1 LQNFADRLISA
12 IERRGSAACVNL
24 DPVLEKL
31 PAPIRGIAQAN
42 NSESAAS
49 AFLKYG
55 RAIIDAVGPLV
66 PVVKINSAYFE
77 VYGAAGVAAYAELI
91 SHAHRTGLQ
100 VIGDVKRGD
109 IGHTAEMYAQAH
121 LGGSGDCVADA
132 ITINGYFGEDGIK
145 PFVEAAANNGRGVFV
160 LVRTSNPSAGA
171 IQDMAVSDG
180 RKVHEL
186 VAVQV
191 SRWSSD
197 SRLLGRH
204 GYSSIGAVAGTRTH
218 TDAATLRKLMPQCYL
233 LVPGYGAQGGTA
245 DEFRPYFNRDGLG
258 AIVAAGRSVIFAYE
272 RPEYQKIPWES
283 AAERACKE
291 FVEDLARI
299 RSAI

>member
-1 LQNFADRLISA
+1 MQNFADRLITA
-12 IERRGSAACVNL
+12 IERRGHAACVNL

-31 PAPIRGIAQAN
+31 PAAIRGMAQAN

-49 AFLKYG
+49 ALSKYG
-55 RAIIDAVGPLV
+55 RAVIDAVGPLI

-91 SHAHRTGLQ
+91 GHAHRAGLL

-109 IGHTAEMYAQAH
+109 IGHTAEMYAQAY
-121 LGGSGDCVADA
+121 LGGSGDSVADA
-132 ITINGYFGEDGIK
+132 ITINGYFGEDGIQ
-145 PFVEAAANNGRGVFV
+145 PFVDAAANYGRGVFV

-171 IQDMAVSDG
+171 IQDIGVSDG

-186 VAVQV
+186 VAAQV
-191 SRWSSD
+191 TRWNSD
-197 SRLLGRH
+197 PRLLGTR
-204 GYSSIGAVAGTRTH
+204 GYSSIGAVAGTRTQA
-218 TDAATLRKLMPQCYL
+218 DAATLRKLMPQCYL

-245 DEFRPYFNRDGLG
+245 QDFRPYFNRDGLG

-272 RPEYQKIPWES
+272 RPEYQKIPWE
-283 AAERACKE
+283 RAVETACNE
-291 FVEDLARI
+291 FVRDLGRI
-299 RSAI
+299 RTAI